1 MKLNQK
7 IKKPNGFEKSEW
19 INQEPKKADNDNE
32 DEDDNDILNKEKSKK
47 RKTFDEV
54 FSEKKVSDALKDTL
68 KDFIDMRKTIKKP
81 MTSKALELII
91 NKLRKMSNSEQEQI
105 DLLNESIEKGWQSVY
120 PSNKSKTEKAEKKQ
134 NYNSY
139 EQRQYSNLNQYYA
152 N

>member
-1 MKLNQK
+1 
-7 IKKPNGFEKSEW
+7 
-19 INQEPKKADNDNE
+19 
-32 DEDDNDILNKEKSKK
+32 
-47 RKTFDEV
+47 
-54 FSEKKVSDALKDTL
+54 
-68 KDFIDMRKTIKKP
+68 MRKTIKKP

-105 DLLNESIEKGWQSVY
+105 DLLNESIEKGWKSVY
-120 PSNKSKTEKAEKKQ
+120 PNNKSKTEKAEKKQ